1 MASEFFETLNQPY
14 CYANFLFCTLTFP
27 AGDSD
32 LRQFF
37 LLARIKLLKTPEDNS
52 ESPNLASATK
62 DQKIAANSMPQGL
75 S

>member
-1 MASEFFETLNQPY
+1 MVSEVFEELMHRQLLTPKRKKERVASEFFETLNQPY

-37 LLARIKLLKTPEDNS
+37 SAGTSQTP
-52 ESPNLASATK
+52 
-62 DQKIAANSMPQGL
+62 
-75 S
+75 